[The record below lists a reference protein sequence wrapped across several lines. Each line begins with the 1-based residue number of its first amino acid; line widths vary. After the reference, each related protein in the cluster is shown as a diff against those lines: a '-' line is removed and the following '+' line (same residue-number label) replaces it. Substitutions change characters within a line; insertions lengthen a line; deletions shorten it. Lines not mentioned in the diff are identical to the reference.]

1 MPGRPNRRPATWAE
15 TMRPV
20 WIAACLV
27 AWPAAAE
34 TPPPPPDPEFLEF
47 LAEMEAEDGEFAD
60 YIESRK
66 GGRQLERVEQEAS
79 KDDGHE

>member
-1 MPGRPNRRPATWAE
+1 MRPA
-15 TMRPV
+15 

-27 AWPAAAE
+27 AWSATAAE

-47 LAEMEAEDGEFAD
+47 LAEMGAEDEQFAD

-66 GGRQLERVEQEAS
+66 GGKQLERAEQEAS
-79 KDDGHE
+79 KDEGHE